1 MIASHVSTDFAA
13 FQCVA
18 FGRDFTTSI
27 EVKDPDAA
35 DRNEA
40 WFMAGGTKTVVKFSG
55 DFTPLM
61 VSKPSRCVL
70 RLCPSAERRPVTG
83 PVSLLRMH

>member
-27 EVKDPDAA
+27 EVKDSDAA

-55 DFTPLM
+55 DF
-61 VSKPSRCVL
+61 
-70 RLCPSAERRPVTG
+70 
-83 PVSLLRMH
+83 